1 MYYIIT
7 LITDLILLVVF
18 MANKKTVDN
27 SNNFNALMVF
37 LILPLVSFIL
47 AAIICLILGIKIKPM

>member
-37 LILPLVSFIL
+37 LVLPLISFVL